1 MDIKSL
7 WKSYKFPNC
16 DKCKEECGKYDYD
29 NLCSNLNYLKNYGQ
43 EYFDRMK
50 ESFIELKNLIDFKPS
65 IFSFGCG
72 CSLDYLAAK
81 EVFENDF
88 GYFNI
93 DECEWAIKNTEA
105 YKNLDDNMPKENLF
119 FDEGKR
125 FLHLAVS
132 NIVICLFNSLND
144 IMNNKENLLGE
155 FFECLHQKQNFC
167 VVCNHTRGG
176 NHVLAWNEECFL
188 EDLCKKLRK
197 YFNIKKLKI
206 LGGEGII
213 ISGKRK

>member
-1 MDIKSL
+1 MDINGL
-7 WKSYKFPNC
+7 WKCFKFSNC
-16 DKCKEECGKYDYD
+16 DKCKEDCGKYDYN

-43 EYFDRMK
+43 EYFDRTK
-50 ESFIELKNLIDFKPS
+50 ESFFELRNIIDFKPS

-93 DECEWAIKNTEA
+93 DECEWAIKNTDV
-105 YKNLDDNMPKENLF
+105 YKNLDNNMPKENLS

-132 NIVICLFNSLND
+132 NVVICLFNSLND
-144 IMNNKENLLGE
+144 IMNNK
-155 FFECLHQKQNFC
+155 
-167 VVCNHTRGG
+167 
-176 NHVLAWNEECFL
+176 
-188 EDLCKKLRK
+188 
-197 YFNIKKLKI
+197 
-206 LGGEGII
+206 
-213 ISGKRK
+213 